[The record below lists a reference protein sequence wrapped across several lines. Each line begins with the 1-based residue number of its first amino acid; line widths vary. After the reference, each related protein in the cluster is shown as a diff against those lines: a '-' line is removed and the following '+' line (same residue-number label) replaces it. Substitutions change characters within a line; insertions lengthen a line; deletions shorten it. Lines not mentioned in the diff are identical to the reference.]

1 MMFLCLACTVRRLTN
16 APVELHR
23 LALLNL
29 RLSPARMTRL
39 LIAAAFVVVTATAAG
54 QFAPSPTQP
63 TYASLTTNQ
72 RASVERGEPVQ
83 VLEPLST
90 SPWPRSVVFQF
101 IEATPEECAAMLSDY
116 ELQAKYIPRMKTSRI
131 LRRRSPIETDVQ
143 YVIDV
148 PVYPD
153 ERSVSRQQVSTA
165 NGDYAV
171 RWQTVVSDSAQR
183 GSVTSGRASFAMMTN
198 FRSGKAGTLMV
209 HDQTVIPS
217 SMFARVPYVRNK
229 AIETSRDAA
238 QAIARQI
245 EKERSGDPRL
255 LERQVVQLRQALAW
269 RPDSAQLH

>member
-1 MMFLCLACTVRRLTN
+1 
-16 APVELHR
+16 
-23 LALLNL
+23 
-29 RLSPARMTRL
+29 MTRP

-54 QFAPSPTQP
+54 QSAPSPAQP

-83 VLEPLST
+83 VLEPLTT

-101 IEATPEECAAMLSDY
+101 IAATPEECAAMLSDY
-116 ELQAKYIPRMKTSRI
+116 ELQAKYIPRMKMSRI

-165 NGDYAV
+165 NGDYAI
-171 RWQTVVSDSAQR
+171 RWQTVVSDSAQG
-183 GSVTSGRASFAMMTN
+183 GSVTSGRASFATMTN
-198 FRSGKAGTLMV
+198 SRSGKTGTLMV
-209 HDQTVIPS
+209 HDQTVVPS

-229 AIETSRDAA
+229 AIEASRDVA

-255 LERQVVQLRQALAW
+255 LERQVVQLRQALAL